1 MFIVITNFH
10 VFVVTINF
18 QTYICYQDFSI
29 AFALLLSLGLGTVLF
44 FGAVTGLSLA
54 GIILYANNEDWFHI
68 SAIMSVYTVY
78 SRLFFFHKVL

>member
-1 MFIVITNFH
+1 MFIVIKNFH

-44 FGAVTGLSLA
+44 L
-54 GIILYANNEDWFHI
+54 
-68 SAIMSVYTVY
+68 
-78 SRLFFFHKVL
+78 VL